1 MKNTTTSNFSRR
13 ALLGSGVGLAAI
25 AALTACGR
33 SAVKEGSSGGNSG
46 VKAVILTQ
54 SSDIQPASFMSQNN
68 PNFSVMRT
76 VFNTLTAYD
85 RKTLEPQP
93 QLAKSWTFSA
103 DKKTLTMKLRDD
115 VTFHN
120 GEKFTSADVAAAIAF
135 LQLDTTSSQVKH
147 NAKIISAVDSSV
159 PDTVVFT
166 LEHGISNLFD
176 MFEMMSIPG
185 KDSIADLVA
194 GKAFI
199 GTGPFKVDSYKPG
212 QGIMM
217 SKNEKYFLGAP
228 KIDTFEIQ
236 IVAESSSRVSS
247 LKTGG
252 SQISMDLA
260 PLDAVSFKGD
270 SKVENII
277 VDTYDSAFY
286 VASNVTIA
294 PLDNKEVRKAIAYSV
309 DRAAILT
316 KALSGIG
323 QISSLPW
330 SKGSPA
336 FDQSK
341 ADTYK
346 QDLAKAKS
354 MVEAAGATGQEVKI
368 HFIAT
373 QAGFA
378 AVAQIVQEGVNATGL
393 KATLVPLQPADF
405 QKGLS
410 GEGLPGMFV
419 SGHGFGQLNP
429 ATLLK
434 GAFPFNANKN
444 ASRFESDEYKAL
456 ATAVWESTD
465 PARSKE
471 LYGKVNDFLLDQQF
485 VSNLVSSA
493 HTYTISTKLKGLD
506 YTELAYLN
514 LDKADLS

>member
-1 MKNTTTSNFSRR
+1 MKKAINPHLSRR
-13 ALLGSGVGLAAI
+13 TLLGAGLGVAAM
-25 AALTACGR
+25 AALSACGR
-33 SAVKEGSSGGNSG
+33 SAVQEGAAGGDG
-46 VKAVILTQ
+46 PKAVILTQ

-68 PNFSVMRT
+68 PNFSLMRT
-76 VFNTLTAYD
+76 VFNTLTSYD
-85 RKTLEPQP
+85 GETLEPQP
-93 QLAKSWTFSA
+93 QLAKSWEFSA
-103 DKKTLTMKLRDD
+103 DKKTLTLALRDD
-115 VTFHN
+115 VAFHN

-147 NAKIISAVDSSV
+147 NAKIISQVDASDPAKVVLTLNNAV
-159 PDTVVFT
+159 
-166 LEHGISNLFD
+166 SNLFD
-176 MFEMMSIPG
+176 MFEMMSIPQ

-212 QGIMM
+212 QGLAM
-217 SKNEKYFLGAP
+217 SKNAEYFMGAP

-236 IVAESSSRVSS
+236 VVSESSSRVSS

-294 PLDNKEVRKAIAYSV
+294 PLDTKEVRQAIAYSI
-309 DRAAILT
+309 DREAILG

-323 QISSLPW
+323 QVSSLPW
-330 SKGSPA
+330 SPGSPA
-336 FDQSK
+336 FDQDK
-341 ADTYK
+341 ANTYQ
-346 QDLAKAKS
+346 QDLAKAKIL
-354 MVEAAGATGQEVKI
+354 VEAADAMGKEVKI

-378 AVAQIVQEGVNATGL
+378 AVAQIVQEGINATGL

-434 GAFPFNANKN
+434 GAFPFNADKN
-444 ASRFESDEYKAL
+444 ASRFDNADYKAL
-456 ATAVWESTD
+456 AGEVWQSTD
-465 PARSKE
+465 ESMSKE
-471 LYGKVNDFLLDQQF
+471 SYAKINDFLLDQQF

-493 HTYTISTKLKGLD
+493 HTYTISTTLKGLD
-506 YTELAYLN
+506 YTALAYLN
-514 LDKADLS
+514 LDKAELS

>member
-1 MKNTTTSNFSRR
+1 MSNTHSSHFNRR
-13 ALLGSGVGLAAI
+13 TFLGTGLGI
-25 AALTACGR
+25 AAMAALSACGR
-33 SAVKEGSSGGNSG
+33 SAVQDGAGGGNG
-46 VKAVILTQ
+46 AKAVILTQ

-93 QLAKSWTFSA
+93 QLAKSWEFSN
-103 DKKTLTMKLRDD
+103 DNKTLTMKLRDD
-115 VTFHN
+115 VSFHN

-147 NAKIISAVDSSV
+147 NAKIITNVDTSAA
-159 PDTVVFT
+159 DTVVLT
-166 LEHGISNLFD
+166 LEHGVSNLFD
-176 MFEMMSIPG
+176 MFEMMSIPQ
-185 KDSIADLVA
+185 KDSIQDLVD

-212 QGIMM
+212 QGLKM
-217 SKNEKYFLGAP
+217 SKNEQYFLGAP

-252 SQISMDLA
+252 SQISMDLS

-286 VASNVTIA
+286 VASNVTAA
-294 PLDNKEVRKAIAYSV
+294 PLDSKEVRQAIAYAV
-309 DRAAILT
+309 DREAILS

-323 QISSLPW
+323 QISSIPW

-336 FDQSK
+336 FDQAQ

-354 MVEAAGATGQEVKI
+354 LVEAAGATGKEVKI

-393 KATLVPLQPADF
+393 KATLVPMQPADF

-410 GEGLPGMFV
+410 GDGLPGMFV

-434 GAFPFNANKN
+434 GAFPFNADKN
-444 ASRFESDEYKAL
+444 ASRFDNDEYKAL
-456 ATAVWESTD
+456 ATEVWQNTD
-465 PARSKE
+465 PAKANG

-514 LDKADLS
+514 LDQAELS

>member
-1 MKNTTTSNFSRR
+1 MTNVTASSFSRR
-13 ALLGSGVGLAAI
+13 TLLSTGLGVAAM
-25 AALTACGR
+25 AALSACGR
-33 SAVKEGSSGGNSG
+33 SAVKEGSTGGG
-46 VKAVILTQ
+46 DGAKAVILTQ
-54 SSDIQPASFMSQNN
+54 SSDIQPASFMAQNN
-68 PNFSVMRT
+68 PNFSIMRT
-76 VFNTLTAYD
+76 VFNTLTSYD
-85 RKTLEPQP
+85 RKTLKPQP
-93 QLAKSWTFSA
+93 QLAKSWEFS
-103 DKKTLTMKLRDD
+103 DDNKTLTMKLRDD

-120 GEKFTSADVAAAIAF
+120 GEKFTSADVAAAITF
-135 LQLDTTSSQVKH
+135 LQLDTTSSQLKH
-147 NAKIISAVDSSV
+147 NAKIINNVDSSAA
-159 PDTVVFT
+159 DTVV
-166 LEHGISNLFD
+166 LSLDHGVSNLFD
-176 MFEMMSIPG
+176 MFEMMSIPQ
-185 KDSIADLVA
+185 KDSIQDLVD

-236 IVAESSSRVSS
+236 IVSESSSRVSS

-260 PLDAVSFKGD
+260 PLDAVSFKDD

-286 VASNVTIA
+286 VASNVMVT
-294 PLDNKEVRKAIAYSV
+294 PLDSKEVRQAIAYSV
-309 DRAAILT
+309 DRQSILT

-323 QISSLPW
+323 KVSSLPW
-330 SKGSPA
+330 SEGSPA
-336 FDQSK
+336 FDQAK

-346 QDLAKAKS
+346 QDLDKAKAL
-354 MVEAAGATGQEVKI
+354 VDAAGATGKEVKI

-393 KATLVPLQPADF
+393 KATLVPMQPADF

-434 GAFPFNANKN
+434 GAFPFNSDKN
-444 ASRFESDEYKAL
+444 ASRFDNAEFKAL
-456 ATAVWESTD
+456 ATLVWETTD
-465 PARSKE
+465 PAQSKE
-471 LYGKVNDFLLDQQF
+471 IYAKVNDFLLDQQF

-493 HTYTISTKLKGLD
+493 HTYTISTTLKGLD

-514 LDKADLS
+514 LDNAQLG